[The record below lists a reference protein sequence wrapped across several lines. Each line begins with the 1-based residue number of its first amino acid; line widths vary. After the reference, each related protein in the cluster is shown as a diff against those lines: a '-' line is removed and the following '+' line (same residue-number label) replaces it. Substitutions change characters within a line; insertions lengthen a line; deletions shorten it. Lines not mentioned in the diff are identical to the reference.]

1 MHAREATEFPLQLE
15 MRGMRELF
23 EGGVVASVSLGGKV
37 RVGTGGTKVKKEG
50 YYQREACEHG
60 PVGVKP

>member
-1 MHAREATEFPLQLE
+1 MMEKLQRVSPPAGDEGNEGAL
-15 MRGMRELF
+15 